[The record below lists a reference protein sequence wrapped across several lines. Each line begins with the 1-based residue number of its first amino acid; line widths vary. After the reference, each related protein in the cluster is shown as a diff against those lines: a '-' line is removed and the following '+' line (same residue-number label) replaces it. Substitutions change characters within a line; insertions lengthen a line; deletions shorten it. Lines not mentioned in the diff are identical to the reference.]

1 MIKETD
7 LVNCVTGSI
16 KGHIKNIASLDDLIS
31 GINSNAISRDMG
43 NKISVQ
49 ITEVKKQ
56 LDKTSEYKSTLY
68 ENYISGILS
77 KEDYKALNSS
87 YTQEK
92 KSLEKA
98 LKQLETELD
107 EYKNN
112 TSKKLQWIERFKAFE
127 NIDEI
132 DRNVVI
138 QLIECIHIYDKT
150 HLQITF
156 NFKDE
161 Y

>member
-1 MIKETD
+1 MWTIAFVCSIMVHEVIESFLLIGIRGNSILTR
-7 LVNCVTGSI
+7 LNHFFYIFFSLTSIVTL
-16 KGHIKNIASLDDLIS
+16 H
-31 GINSNAISRDMG
+31 
-43 NKISVQ
+43 VQ

-98 LKQLETELD
+98 LKQL
-107 EYKNN
+107 
-112 TSKKLQWIERFKAFE
+112 
-127 NIDEI
+127 
-132 DRNVVI
+132 
-138 QLIECIHIYDKT
+138 
-150 HLQITF
+150 
-156 NFKDE
+156 
-161 Y
+161 